1 MSKSSGGG
9 NTQTQT
15 TTSTVR
21 LPGWV
26 NDAARRNLAAA
37 YQVSSNM
44 MGPYSGQRVADMAP
58 GQMQNIQALQS
69 NIGATNPAFAY
80 AQGLAAN
87 VGNYQP
93 AQVNAG
99 YLANTDLN
107 PYMNPFTQSV
117 ISSGLNALDQ
127 QRLQSLNQ
135 VGDQALR
142 TGAFGG
148 SRQGITEAVTNAA
161 AAQQAG
167 SLASN
172 LMAQNFAQAQAAA
185 QGDLQRNLAAQQLN
199 QAAGL
204 SGAGLNL
211 NAASTLGSLAAQG
224 QQSFLQGIGAASAAQ
239 DQIQRQNQAILD
251 AQRQYYGEQQQFPI
265 QQLMLPLQALGMTPY
280 GSTTTQVGT
289 VTQPSQSGS
298 PLLGGLGGA
307 LAAYGAGLGPWGAL
321 AGGAIGALG
330 SSDRDMKT
338 DIKKVGKDPETGL
351 PLYAYRYKGDPKSY
365 PKVVGPMAQDIEK
378 KYPDQVV
385 DVGGSKAVNLGFGPM
400 KRAFA

>member
-1 MSKSSGGG
+1 MGKSSGG
-9 NTQTQT
+9 N
-15 TTSTVR
+15 TTSQSSTSRVR

-26 NDAARRNLAAA
+26 NDAARRNLSAA

-44 MGPYSGQRVADMAP
+44 MGPYSGQRVADMTP
-58 GQMQNIQALQS
+58 GQLQNVQALQG
-69 NIGATNPAFAY
+69 NVGATNPAFGY
-80 AQGLAAN
+80 AQGIAGN

-93 AQVNAG
+93 GMVNAG
-99 YLANTDLN
+99 YLASTDLSS
-107 PYMNPFTQSV
+107 YMNPYTQNV
-117 ISSGLNALDQ
+117 INSGLSALDQ

-135 VGDQALR
+135 VGDTALK

-148 SRQGITEAVTNAA
+148 SRHGITEAVTNAS

-172 LMAQNFAQAQAAA
+172 LMSQNFSQAQAAA
-185 QGDLQRNLAAQQLN
+185 QNDLQRNMAMQQLN

-204 SGAGLNL
+204 QGAQLNL
-211 NAASTLGSLAAQG
+211 DAANSLGALAAQG

-239 DQIQRQNQAILD
+239 DQLQRQNQAILD

-280 GSTTTQVGT
+280 GQTTTTTGT
-289 VTQPSQSGS
+289 TTAPSQSGS

-338 DIKKVGKDPETGL
+338 DIKRVGEDPETGV
-351 PLYAYRYKGDPKSY
+351 PLYAYRYKGDPKTY

-385 DVGGSKAVNLGFGPM
+385 DIGGSKAVNLGFGPM
-400 KRAFA
+400 KKAFS